1 MLSSKCVRKLL
12 LKFIRTTDS
21 SLTGQM
27 TKPNPRANH
36 RVIDRKR
43 THEKIFSKKEDGSL
57 LTSAEEGQRVLF
69 VLRHG
74 EAGARMINTAE
85 DTDRALT
92 TDGRTEIREIGKSLK
107 RSGIT
112 ASQIV
117 TSPLRRARETA
128 EIVAHTLKI
137 PLLEEW
143 EELKPDGD
151 RESLYRRLARIEKSS
166 TLVVVGH
173 EPYLT
178 SMIGEIIGAPN
189 ARLSLKKGGLA
200 KLRITSF
207 VPHISGELRWLLT
220 PKLMAGMS

>member
-1 MLSSKCVRKLL
+1 MINRK
-12 LKFIRTTDS
+12 TTQEKS
-21 SLTGQM
+21 PTGKEERNPLT
-27 TKPNPRANH
+27 N
-36 RVIDRKR
+36 
-43 THEKIFSKKEDGSL
+43 
-57 LTSAEEGQRVLF
+57 AEEGQRVLF
-69 VLRHG
+69 ILRHG
-74 EAGARMINTAE
+74 EAGVRMIDAAK
-85 DTDRALT
+85 DDGRALT
-92 TDGRTEIREIGKSLK
+92 ANGRAEIREIGKSLK
-107 RSGIT
+107 KSGIA

-128 EIVAHTLKI
+128 EIVAHALKI

-143 EELKPDGD
+143 DELKPDGD
-151 RESLYRRLARIEKSS
+151 RESLYRKLARIEKSS

-200 KLRITSF
+200 KLRITSSA
-207 VPHISGELRWLLT
+207 PHVSGELRWLLT